1 MDTQAKLDILSRDA
15 QYDLSCSC
23 GTKDP
28 AEHRRRSND
37 HASWLYPTT
46 TASGGAGIILKTL
59 LGNRCVN
66 DCAYCPLRCGCD
78 FKSVA
83 LTPGEIA
90 SFFYELAAKRPLIG
104 LFLSS
109 AVLRDGDTTMELL
122 IESARLLRQRYR
134 YRGYIHLK
142 VIPGCST
149 AAIDEAL
156 KYASALSLN
165 IEVPSE
171 DHFSALSSTQEYQR
185 DIIGPLTYL
194 AQRTARG
201 AEYER
206 VTTSTQFI
214 VGASDESDKEILQR
228 VGELYRSLGVGRIY
242 YSAYQQALGETSLI
256 PKRSVVTSLQG
267 ELFDDLVPSHHL
279 DREHRLY
286 QADYLVRSY
295 GFEVEELIFAQE
307 GNLSLLADPK
317 QVWAEANAHLFP
329 LSINSATREELL
341 RVPELG
347 PVRVGRIL
355 KQRREGRI
363 ASLAALALP
372 STVISRLVRYLTP

>member
-1 MDTQAKLDILSRDA
+1 MDTQEKLDILSRDA

-23 GTKDP
+23 ATKDS
-28 AEHRRRSND
+28 AEHRRRSPD
-37 HASWLYPTT
+37 RSSWLYPIT

-66 DCAYCPLRCGCD
+66 DCAYCPLRSGCD

-83 LTPGEIA
+83 LTPREIV
-90 SFFYELAAKRPLIG
+90 SFFYELQTKRPLIG

-122 IESARLLRQRYR
+122 IESARLLRQEYR

-142 VIPGCST
+142 VIPGCSN

-156 KYASALSLN
+156 RYASALSLN
-165 IEVPSE
+165 IEVPSA
-171 DHFSALSSTQEYQR
+171 DHFTALSTTQEYQR
-185 DIIGPLTYL
+185 DIIEPLNYL
-194 AQRTARG
+194 AHRTAKG
-201 AEYER
+201 AKYER
-206 VTTSTQFI
+206 VNTSTQFI
-214 VGASDESDKEILQR
+214 VGASDESDREILES
-228 VGELYRSLGVGRIY
+228 VNTLYRTLGVGRVY
-242 YSAYQQALGETSLI
+242 YSAYQQTLGESRLI
-256 PKRSVVTSLQG
+256 PQRTAATPLQG
-267 ELFDDLVPSHHL
+267 ELFDDLPSSHLL

-286 QADYLVRSY
+286 QADFLVRSY
-295 GFEVEELIFAQE
+295 GFEVEELVFAHGE
-307 GNLSLLADPK
+307 NLSLLADPK

-355 KQRREGRI
+355 RQRREGRI
-363 ASLAALALP
+363 ASLSSLP
-372 STVISRLVRYLTP
+372 LPRTVATRISRFLTL